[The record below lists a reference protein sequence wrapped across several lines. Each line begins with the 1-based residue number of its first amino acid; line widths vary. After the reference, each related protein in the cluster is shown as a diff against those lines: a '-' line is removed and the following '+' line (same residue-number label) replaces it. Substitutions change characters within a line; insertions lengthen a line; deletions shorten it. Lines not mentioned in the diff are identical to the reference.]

1 MVITTMGQINF
12 YDGQRFSY
20 INTAEENLYPLSNY
34 SGNYHQYFDKYH
46 HLWLKNKHNVTC
58 VNLTT
63 ETFVNSIKD
72 EFSKFGIEKP
82 VQDIFVDDDHIV
94 WLLTED
100 GLYNV
105 ESKKTQQIRRDLNL
119 QDLDVYDKDQ
129 LMLFYDNGLL
139 EIIDLKTE
147 KKVYEGRARKCMKV
161 APMMKKTCCDMTGV
175 RYCCEIRMCST
186 RSGTV
191 PKKLYST
198 CLI

>member
-1 MVITTMGQINF
+1 MNYWTKTTILLLSLLLTGTVSMAEVSKRYFRNYSAADGLADNSAHTLSCTRTGRMVITTMGQINF

-82 VQDIFVDDDHIV
+82 VQDIFVDDDHY
-94 WLLTED
+94 LC
-100 GLYNV
+100 
-105 ESKKTQQIRRDLNL
+105 R
-119 QDLDVYDKDQ
+119 
-129 LMLFYDNGLL
+129 
-139 EIIDLKTE
+139 
-147 KKVYEGRARKCMKV
+147 
-161 APMMKKTCCDMTGV
+161 
-175 RYCCEIRMCST
+175 
-186 RSGTV
+186 
-191 PKKLYST
+191 
-198 CLI
+198 